1 MNNVLEF
8 RSKCPHV
15 ESLSDCREALEPA
28 VMKIVSD
35 ASGQG
40 HCSAARLLRRSKEAA
55 KLLRSY
61 AAVVRQLDVRSSR
74 LR

>member
-8 RSKCPHV
+8 RPKCPLD

-35 ASGQG
+35 AIGKG
-40 HCSAARLLRRSKEAA
+40 YTAAEAA
-55 KLLRSY
+55 M
-61 AAVVRQLDVRSSR
+61 VVADIADDYILMLSRQLQH
-74 LR
+74 

>member
-8 RSKCPHV
+8 RRKCPHV

-35 ASGQG
+35 AIGRG
-40 HCSAARLLRRSKEAA
+40 YTAAEAA
-55 KLLRSY
+55 M
-61 AAVVRQLDVRSSR
+61 VVADIADDYILMLSRQPRH
-74 LR
+74 